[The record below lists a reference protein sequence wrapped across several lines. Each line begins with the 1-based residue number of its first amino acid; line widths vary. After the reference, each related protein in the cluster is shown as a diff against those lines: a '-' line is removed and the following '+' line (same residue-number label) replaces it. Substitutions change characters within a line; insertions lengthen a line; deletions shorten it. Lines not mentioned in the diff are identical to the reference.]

1 MRVQLISNFAKV
13 EKKVSEAVPPAVFEA
28 CTILRN
34 EWARTLAGTRHG
46 QLYRIPGSSAPGFSL
61 SRYRAARGRGR
72 MLTGYYRASAPG
84 EAPASATGRLRQSLR
99 IAPRTTPASTEC
111 RVGSPLDYALWLEYG
126 TKYMQPRAHLS
137 RAYAKVK
144 PRLIRVIG
152 SGIRKGLR

>member
-13 EKKVSEAVPPAVFEA
+13 EKKVADAIPPAVFEA

-46 QLYRIPGSSAPGFSL
+46 RLYRIPGTKAPGFSL
-61 SRYRAARGRGR
+61 SRYRKARGRGR

-99 IAPRTTPASTEC
+99 IGVRVASKSAEG
-111 RVGSPLDYALWLEYG
+111 RVGSPLDYAFWLEYG
-126 TKYMQPRAHLS
+126 TRYMQPRAHLS

-144 PRLIRVIG
+144 SRLIRVIG
-152 SGIRKGLR
+152 SGIRKSLR